1 MIMTNKKKVL
11 VGSFTA
17 VVAVGA
23 IAASVTSANF
33 EGNSAKREAV
43 QRALESRD
51 MHAFHDATK
60 GSTWADDIDTK
71 REFDAMILSH
81 SLRQDGKYKEAR
93 EVLENVGIEHPG
105 RMGKHGPR
113 GDMRD
118 AIAQG
123 DWKEFQQETQEKH
136 ISRVINTPEKFEQLV
151 EAHELHAQ
159 GQHIE
164 ARTIIQKLGL
174 HGRHM

>member
-1 MIMTNKKKVL
+1 MASKKKIL
-11 VGSFTA
+11 VGSFTT

-43 QRALESRD
+43 QRALESQD
-51 MHAFHDATK
+51 MRAFHDATE
-60 GSTWADDIDTK
+60 GLAWADDIDTK

-81 SLRQDGKYKEAR
+81 NLRQGGKYKEAR

-113 GDMRD
+113 GDIRD
-118 AIAQG
+118 AIAHS
-123 DWKEFQQETQEKH
+123 DWEEFQQETQGKH
-136 ISRVINTPEKFEQLV
+136 ISRVISTPEKFEQLV
-151 EAHELHAQ
+151 EAHELRIK
-159 GQHIE
+159 GRHIE
-164 ARTIIQKLGL
+164 ARTIMQKLGL
-174 HGRHM
+174 HGKHM